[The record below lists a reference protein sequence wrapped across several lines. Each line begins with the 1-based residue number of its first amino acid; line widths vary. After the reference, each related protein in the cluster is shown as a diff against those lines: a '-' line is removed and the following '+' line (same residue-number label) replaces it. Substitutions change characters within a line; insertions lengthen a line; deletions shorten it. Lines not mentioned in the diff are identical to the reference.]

1 MNSLRAGRF
10 QNPPM
15 NIITAPRSSRRAW
28 LRDSAAAALAF
39 GLWPG
44 CARFGGNG
52 RGQDFSF
59 IEINDTH
66 YTSPK
71 CPAWFERVTAS
82 ARALRPQPELCLMVG
97 DLAEQGTAQ
106 ELGAMRDV
114 LRNLGMPYHVVI
126 GNHDYAT
133 QTDRSDWE
141 KLFPGTLNY
150 HLQHRGWQIVA
161 LDSTEGKNYEK
172 TRIQP
177 TTSGWLDD
185 HVRKLD
191 RRQPTILFTHFPLGP
206 GTPYRPL
213 NADDLLERFQD
224 FNVVAVFNG
233 HYHGFTEHQ
242 VRETVF
248 TTNKCCSISRG
259 NHDQTTEKGYFLCRA
274 RDGRITREFIE
285 VKI

>member
-1 MNSLRAGRF
+1 
-10 QNPPM
+10 M
-15 NIITAPRSSRRAW
+15 NIITTRRTSRRAW
-28 LRDSAAAALAF
+28 LRHSAAATLAL

-52 RGQDFSF
+52 RGQDFTF

-82 ARALRPQPELCLMVG
+82 VRALQPRPELCLMVG
-97 DLAEQGTAQ
+97 DLAEKGTAQ
-106 ELGAMRDV
+106 ELGGMREV
-114 LRNLGMPYHVVI
+114 LRGLGMPYHVVI

-150 HLQHRGWQIVA
+150 HFQHRDWQIVA
-161 LDSTEGKNYEK
+161 LDSSEGKNYEK

-177 TTSGWLDD
+177 ATLGWIDD
-185 HVRKLD
+185 NVRKLD

-206 GTPYRPL
+206 GTIYRPL
-213 NADDLLERFQD
+213 NADDLLERFRE

-242 VRETVF
+242 VGETVF

-259 NHDQTTEKGYFLCRA
+259 NHDKTMEKGYFLCRA
-274 RDGRITREFIE
+274 RDGRVTREFIE
-285 VKI
+285 VKM